1 MLQQRQ
7 QEQEERLA
15 KVGLHFIFCPV
26 RGDKELKVLLLRPEN
41 DTLYVLKQTDKFLHS
56 GNPTSV

>member
-15 KVGLHFIFCPV
+15 KVSMVHTSNFVLV
-26 RGDKELKVLLLRPEN
+26 EMTKELKVL
-41 DTLYVLKQTDKFLHS
+41 
-56 GNPTSV
+56 

>member
-15 KVGLHFIFCPV
+15 KVSVHIKL
-26 RGDKELKVLLLRPEN
+26 ELALSSLKISFLLVQWHKDIQHMSKSMSCQQPSHTHL
-41 DTLYVLKQTDKFLHS
+41 
-56 GNPTSV
+56 

>member
-15 KVGLHFIFCPV
+15 KVSVQIIICTG
-26 RGDKELKVLLLRPEN
+26 RGGKGIKVL
-41 DTLYVLKQTDKFLHS
+41 
-56 GNPTSV
+56 

>member
-15 KVGLHFIFCPV
+15 KVSLHVKFCTGRGEQKIIVSLHRMIPINMCVQANLKISPV
-26 RGDKELKVLLLRPEN
+26 C
-41 DTLYVLKQTDKFLHS
+41 
-56 GNPTSV
+56 